1 MRSFS
6 PLPRPASLRP
16 LAVFVVALLLMS
28 ACGGSGGSSNQSG
41 AYHIGLTSDLSSQF
55 GFIGQGLRNGATAYF
70 DALNAAGGIDGHRVE
85 LTSLDDTNK
94 APQGVGNMTK
104 LVTENKVSAVIGFQS
119 SAVAA
124 AVAPLAAQYKT
135 PMLASTVA
143 AALVEPPQ
151 PYLFAATIHTANY
164 AAAQMAMAKQLM
176 TEKPPPGGV
185 VRVASITS
193 SSSAALQ
200 QWSDS
205 IKAIA
210 GTYGWN
216 VVAQEIVPQDGIDMS
231 GGLTKIIGA
240 KPDVLL
246 MGIGADAWIIAGMKQ
261 LEGTTFPIVSYD
273 SPAWATVKSLNS
285 DRFYYVSALSYATD
299 AATPQFVKDAKTAN
313 LDANGVYVIRGYYE
327 ALVISDALKRC
338 GFPCSGAQMQAA
350 LDKTDVDTG
359 GIIQGHAQYGPT
371 NHQGVRGLAAYRWD
385 ASKDA
390 PTVVATDLTPGTKA

>member
-1 MRSFS
+1 V
-6 PLPRPASLRP
+6 A
-16 LAVFVVALLLMS
+16 AIALLAS
-28 ACGGSGGSSNQSG
+28 GCSSSGDQPGQSGG
-41 AYHIGLTSDLSSQF
+41 AYQIGLTSDLSGQF
-55 GFIGQGLRNGATAYF
+55 GFIGQGLRNGAAAHF
-70 DALNAAGGIDGHRVE
+70 DTINAAGGINGHKVE
-85 LTSLDDTNK
+85 LTALDDTNK

-104 LVTENKVSAVIGFQS
+104 LVTQTKVSAVMGFQS

-124 AVAPLAAQYKT
+124 ATAPLAAQYKV

-151 PYLFAATIHTANY
+151 PYLYAATIHTANY

-176 TEKPPPGGV
+176 TQKPPAGGT

-200 QWSDS
+200 QWSDAV
-205 IKAIA
+205 KTIA
-210 GTYGWN
+210 DSYGWN

-231 GGLTKIIGA
+231 AGLTKIIGA
-240 KPDVLL
+240 QPDVLL

-261 LEGTTFPIVSYD
+261 LQGTTFPIVSYD

-299 AATPQFVKDAKTAN
+299 AATPQFVKDAKAAN
-313 LDANGVYVIRGYYE
+313 LDPNAVYVIRGYYA
-327 ALVISDALKRC
+327 ALIITDALGRC
-338 GFPCSGAQMQAA
+338 GYPCSGEQLQAV

-359 GIIQGHAQYGPT
+359 GIIQGHAQYGPD
-371 NHQGVRGLAAYRWD
+371 NHQAVRSLAAYLWD
-385 ASKDA
+385 AAKDE
-390 PTVVATDLTPGTKA
+390 PTVAATGLTPGTTP

>member
-1 MRSFS
+1 MRSSS
-6 PLPRPASLRP
+6 PLPRNASLRT
-16 LAVFVVALLLMS
+16 LAVFVVALLLVS

-41 AYHIGLTSDLSSQF
+41 AYQIGLTSDLSSQF

-70 DALNAAGGIDGHRVE
+70 DALNAAGGINGHRVE

-104 LVTENKVSAVIGFQS
+104 LVTQTKVSAVIGFQS

-193 SSSAALQ
+193 SASAALQ

-210 GTYGWN
+210 GSYGWDL
-216 VVAQEIVPQDGIDMS
+216 VAQEIVPQDGIDMS
-231 GGLTKIIGA
+231 GGLTKIVGA
-240 KPDVLL
+240 KPDVLI

-285 DRFYYVSALSYATD
+285 NRFYYVSALSYATD
-299 AATPQFVKDAKTAN
+299 QATPQFVKDAKAAN

-327 ALVISDALKRC
+327 ALVIADALKRC

-350 LDKTDVDTG
+350 LDQTDVDTG

-371 NHQGVRGLAAYRWD
+371 NHQGVRSLAAYRWD